1 MHGASNLNSR
11 IGEKNSR
18 RRCWTMMA
26 HRSLQHQVADGGVT
40 RPAQPEP
47 APQNMLLDV
56 FCVTA
61 GLFNT
66 LKWSSTVVVFFAPD
80 IWCSVV
86 NWNNVE
92 FGALRRGTN
101 SDCFQRG
108 SGVLRAPCSC
118 QHGPSGLVKIVRVR
132 ACMLARACVRQT
144 PSVDIKS
151 VFTICFRRQ
160 RICHLLPGHWDQR
173 PTIVLADVVFI
184 KRGEGKSQSKRER
197 AATRR
202 CAGHIGP
209 PPDTDWLSQSFLM
222 VAVRFPPLGWTRR
235 SVLEAGRTL
244 RSSLFRVFTLGLAAA
259 LRSPK
264 GHTCL
269 YSCQSLVIAAYC
281 CLPRQQKI

>member
-1 MHGASNLNSR
+1 
-11 IGEKNSR
+11 
-18 RRCWTMMA
+18 MMA

-101 SDCFQRG
+101 SNCFQRG

-132 ACMLARACVRQT
+132 ACVLARVCVRLLLST
-144 PSVDIKS
+144 LSLSLPFAS
-151 VFTICFRRQ
+151 VFKEFVTFCQDIETSGQ
-160 RICHLLPGHWDQR
+160 
-173 PTIVLADVVFI
+173 
-184 KRGEGKSQSKRER
+184 
-197 AATRR
+197 
-202 CAGHIGP
+202 
-209 PPDTDWLSQSFLM
+209 QSFW
-222 VAVRFPPLGWTRR
+222 PT
-235 SVLEAGRTL
+235 
-244 RSSLFRVFTLGLAAA
+244 
-259 LRSPK
+259 
-264 GHTCL
+264 
-269 YSCQSLVIAAYC
+269 
-281 CLPRQQKI
+281 